1 MYKLDS
7 LVCWILIST
16 AWHGILVL
24 TTVLKTLIQLVLSSD
39 TNVYAKAAIFWIIVS
54 AQLSL

>member
-1 MYKLDS
+1 MYKLHS

-24 TTVLKTLIQLVLSSD
+24 ATVLKTNPTVLSSD
-39 TNVYAKAAIFWIIVS
+39 TNVYAKAAIFWIVVS